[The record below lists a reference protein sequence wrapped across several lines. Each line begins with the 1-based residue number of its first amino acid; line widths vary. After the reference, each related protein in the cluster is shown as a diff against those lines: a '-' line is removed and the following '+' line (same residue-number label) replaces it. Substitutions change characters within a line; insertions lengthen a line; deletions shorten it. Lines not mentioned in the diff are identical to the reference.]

1 MSSCTISERKL
12 SNCSRKDES
21 WEDSCC
27 HTRCASVL
35 EGGGEGGGGGRREE
49 GREVETRDENGG
61 KGKGGREKGERW
73 GKREILYI

>member
-1 MSSCTISERKL
+1 MSPGRIAAATHAVHLCWRGVG
-12 SNCSRKDES
+12 R
-21 WEDSCC
+21 
-27 HTRCASVL
+27 V
-35 EGGGEGGGGGRREE
+35 GGGRREE

>member
-35 EGGGEGGGGGRREE
+35 EGGGGGGRREE

-61 KGKGGREKGERW
+61 RGKGGREKGERG

>member
-35 EGGGEGGGGGRREE
+35 EGR
-49 GREVETRDENGG
+49 
-61 KGKGGREKGERW
+61 GGREGRKEGRWKREMKMGGREGERK
-73 GKREILYI
+73 GKDGDKREILYI

>member
-35 EGGGEGGGGGRREE
+35 EGGGGVGGGG